1 MSIEWLT
8 IFMTVVLS
16 VLLAAGVPF
25 AVSTGMTAVITA
37 LINFGPA
44 SLMIVASRIFDIS
57 ENFALLAVPMFI
69 LMGCILERSGVAE
82 SLFSSM
88 YRLTEKIPGGLA
100 VGTIFSA
107 TVMAAMVGVV
117 GAEVVLLGLVALPAM
132 LRHGY
137 DKGLA
142 CGVICAGGSLGT
154 MIPPSLV
161 LVIYGLIANVSIS
174 DLFVAAVFPGLLL
187 AALYTVY
194 VVVRC
199 MANPS
204 LAPRSRD
211 LGHSEK
217 PMRPPPTI
225 RERLILFVPIGIIG
239 LVMGTLYAGIAT
251 PSEAASLGVLGAVLA
266 AALNRALS
274 AKALWGA
281 TQNTARALGPVIWT
295 FFGANAMVNV
305 YALAGGIDYIKT
317 AFVSANMDPIFMI
330 IAIQIFLF
338 ILGLALDWIGIAVL
352 TMPVFVPIITAL
364 GYDPIWFG
372 ILFCMNMQMSYL
384 TPPFGGAN
392 FYLKGVAPPEISM
405 TDINR
410 SVWPYVGLQAIAV
423 ALVIWF
429 PQISLWPLQLLK

>member
-1 MSIEWLT
+1 
-8 IFMTVVLS
+8 
-16 VLLAAGVPF
+16 
-25 AVSTGMTAVITA
+25 
-37 LINFGPA
+37 
-44 SLMIVASRIFDIS
+44 
-57 ENFALLAVPMFI
+57 
-69 LMGCILERSGVAE
+69 
-82 SLFSSM
+82 
-88 YRLTEKIPGGLA
+88 
-100 VGTIFSA
+100 
-107 TVMAAMVGVV
+107 
-117 GAEVVLLGLVALPAM
+117 
-132 LRHGY
+132 
-137 DKGLA
+137 
-142 CGVICAGGSLGT
+142 
-154 MIPPSLV
+154 
-161 LVIYGLIANVSIS
+161 VIYGLIANVSIS